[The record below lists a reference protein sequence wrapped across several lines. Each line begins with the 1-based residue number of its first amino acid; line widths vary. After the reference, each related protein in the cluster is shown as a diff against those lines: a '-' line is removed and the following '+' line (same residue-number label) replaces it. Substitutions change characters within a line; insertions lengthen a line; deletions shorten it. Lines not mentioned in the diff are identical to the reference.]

1 MAAARNDD
9 GLDDGP
15 VDSVAQV
22 ADHVPG
28 PAPGASSAGD
38 PFTVEVVRSA
48 RRKRTVGAEL
58 RGSVL
63 RVTVPGWMSRADERR
78 WVEQMTE
85 SFRRR
90 TRAERLDLPRR
101 AARLA
106 STYGLPVPAQVTW
119 SDSMTARWG
128 SCSPERRTIALST
141 RLAPFPD
148 WVVDSVIMHEL
159 CHLVVPHHGAE
170 FWALANR
177 FPKMER
183 AIGYLMAKSEHPG
196 DAGAGSVDDVD
207 AGGCGSDD

>member
-1 MAAARNDD
+1 MPGTLAAVAVPGNDD
-9 GLDDGP
+9 RLEGGP
-15 VDSVAQV
+15 TDSVGQ
-22 ADHVPG
+22 H
-28 PAPGASSAGD
+28 GD
-38 PFTVEVVRSA
+38 AFTVEVVRSA
-48 RRKRTVGAEL
+48 RRKRTVGAQL

-63 RVTVPGWMSRADERR
+63 RVSVPGWMSRADERR

-106 STYGLPVPAQVTW
+106 STYGLPTPAQVSW

-128 SCSPERRTIALST
+128 SCSPERRTIAIST

-170 FWALANR
+170 FWELANR
-177 FPKMER
+177 YPKMER
-183 AIGYLMAKSEHPG
+183 AIGYLMAKSEHPVDG
-196 DAGAGSVDDVD
+196 DARGDAAPGDGADDVD
-207 AGGCGSDD
+207 LDGD

>member
-1 MAAARNDD
+1 MAAASNDD
-9 GLDDGP
+9 HTERAPADG
-15 VDSVAQV
+15 VGQ
-22 ADHVPG
+22 
-28 PAPGASSAGD
+28 AGD
-38 PFTVEVVRSA
+38 AFTVEVVRSA
-48 RRKRTVGAEL
+48 RRKRTVGAQL

-106 STYGLPVPAQVTW
+106 AAYGLPTPATVSW

-128 SCSPERRTIALST
+128 SCSPERRTIAIST

-170 FWALANR
+170 FWELANR
-177 FPKMER
+177 YPKMER
-183 AIGYLMAKSEHPG
+183 AIGYLMAKSEHPDDG
-196 DAGAGSVDDVD
+196 ATRSDADGRDDRADVVDDVD
-207 AGGCGSDD
+207 DLGDR